1 MNSLMTEQS
10 DNKLLRKVYFN
21 LVVIFIINRDR
32 IRSNLFFLLDP

>member
-32 IRSNLFFLLDP
+32 ITSNLFFLLDP

>member
-32 IRSNLFFLLDP
+32 IRSNLLFLLDP